1 MYMYVDL
8 LLNLDTLLIQ
18 LREIYSKWEE
28 IGAALGISQEN
39 LTEIKNVGEHGT
51 DFDCFVEVCD
61 KWLKDRPKPTW
72 KAVSK
77 ALDKINCHELSN
89 EILKIYDTG

>member
-1 MYMYVDL
+1 M
-8 LLNLDTLLIQ
+8 
-18 LREIYSKWEE
+18 
-28 IGAALGISQEN
+28 GISQEC
-39 LTEIKNVGEHGT
+39 LTKIREHGT
-51 DFDCFVEVCD
+51 DFDCFVEVCG
-61 KWLKDRPKPTW
+61 KWLKDRTKPTW

>member
-1 MYMYVDL
+1 MD
-8 LLNLDTLLIQ
+8 
-18 LREIYSKWEE
+18 
-28 IGAALGISQEN
+28 ISQEY
-39 LTEIKNVGEHGT
+39 LTKIGDNGT

-61 KWLKDRPKPTW
+61 KWLKDRAKPTW

-89 EILKIYDTG
+89 EILKIYDTGQ

>member
-1 MYMYVDL
+1 M
-8 LLNLDTLLIQ
+8 
-18 LREIYSKWEE
+18 
-28 IGAALGISQEN
+28 GISQEY
-39 LTEIKNVGEHGT
+39 LIKIKDIGKHGT